1 MMPENKFEFISVKLC
16 LIIVAVFILQA
27 LVEVF
32 TGWFVLNADAWF
44 EPWRFITAIF
54 LHGGLGH
61 LVFNMFALF
70 IFGSVLEKVIGG
82 RNFLW
87 VFLVTGIL
95 ANLFSINFYPSSLGA
110 SGAIFGVIGAL
121 VVLRPGMTVW
131 AFSMPMPMIVAGLLW
146 AAGDIIGAVGFFT
159 GNPLDNTGNLAHL
172 GGMFLGIVYGFWFRT
187 RFGSGKVYVKDNFER
202 KVKLDERNMRVW
214 EDYYLR

>member
-1 MMPENKFEFISVKLC
+1 MSESKFEFISIKLC
-16 LIIVAVFILQA
+16 LIMIGIFILQT
-27 LVEVF
+27 LVEGF
-32 TGWFVLNADAWF
+32 TGWFVLDSSSWF
-44 EPWRFITAIF
+44 EPWRFLTAMF

-61 LVFNMFALF
+61 LAFNIFALF
-70 IFGSVLEKVIGG
+70 IFGSVLEKVIGSK
-82 RNFLW
+82 NLLI
-87 VFLVTGIL
+87 VFLVSGIL
-95 ANLFSINFYPSSLGA
+95 ANLFSVNFYSSSLGA

-121 VVLRPGMTVW
+121 VVLRPGMTIW
-131 AFSMPMPMIVAGLLW
+131 AFSMPMPMLVAGLLW

-172 GGMFLGIVYGFWFRT
+172 SGMFLGIIYGFWFRT

-202 KVKLDERNMRVW
+202 KVELDEKNMQVW